1 MLPKQDS
8 EKNEQA
14 MVYPEW
20 SSSAGQRPLSHSTSS
35 VRAGNGALKA
45 NKAGRLLDRRDEFPS
60 ITHCLFDLVGTL
72 EWSDGLLKATRR
84 AAVACVAHTLKVG
97 EATAEAHIRDREAQL
112 MVQLSYRP
120 ALSRVVTSLDISLAE
135 WAGFQSMVEVEEYL
149 SADEEIIELF
159 EKLRGSYELVL
170 YTNMPAALT
179 KRALLSLGL
188 DRYFTFP
195 ICSDLLG
202 AVKPD
207 KIALQKLVSE
217 GHLST
222 RSTLAIGDRLEIDLA
237 PVISLGGYGFL
248 IQGRNDLVALAARL
262 IQENGGG

>member
-14 MVYPEW
+14 MMYQE
-20 SSSAGQRPLSHSTSS
+20 SSSPAGQRPLSHSTSP

-45 NKAGRLLDRRDEFPS
+45 NNAIRLLDRYDEFPS

-72 EWSDGLLKATRR
+72 EWSEGLLKATRR
-84 AAVACVAHTLKVG
+84 AAAACVAHALKVS

-112 MVQLSYRP
+112 MIQSSYRP
-120 ALSRVVTSLDISLAE
+120 ALSRVVTSLHISLAD
-135 WAGFQSMVEVEEYL
+135 WAGFQSMVKVEEYL

-159 EKLRGSYELVL
+159 EKLRASHKLVL
-170 YTNMPAALT
+170 YTNMPAAPT

-188 DRYFTFP
+188 DGYFTFP

-207 KIALQKLVSE
+207 KVALRKLVSE
-217 GHLST
+217 GRLAP
-222 RSTLAIGDRLEIDLA
+222 RSTLAIGDRFEIDLA

-248 IQGRNDLVALAARL
+248 IQGRDDLIALGARL
-262 IQENGGG
+262 IQENGG